1 MVWYWTSDR
10 PFPEPMRTLC
20 TAVFVHHQTF
30 QECLCSRHSSKVYS
44 CFTNILTLLLLIQGK
59 QRSIPPT
66 ITRSSAA
73 KILIQRN
80 KNFLVFLMSISQPL
94 RAFQCQGMIGNVN
107 AYSCY
112 KTISTSRVKLKWGC
126 VSWFDHTIYEIYIY
140 IYITLL
146 YIKLPVMNYLW
157 SYELLWFHTFRLS
170 HIFTAMWI
178 MPVDGIMAEEWY
190 NS

>member
-126 VSWFDHTIYEIYIY
+126 VSWFDHTIYEIYTY
-140 IYITLL
+140 L
-146 YIKLPVMNYLW
+146 YYVIVHQASCHELFMVLWIIVVSYFQAVTYLYCYVNYASW
-157 SYELLWFHTFRLS
+157 
-170 HIFTAMWI
+170 
-178 MPVDGIMAEEWY
+178 WY
-190 NS
+190 HGRRMI